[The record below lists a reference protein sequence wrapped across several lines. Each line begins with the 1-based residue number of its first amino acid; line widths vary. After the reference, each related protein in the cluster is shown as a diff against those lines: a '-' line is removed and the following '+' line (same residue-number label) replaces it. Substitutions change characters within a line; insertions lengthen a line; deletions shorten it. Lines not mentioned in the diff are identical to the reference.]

1 MYQIETI
8 DELFATNNPEN
19 WKTYIPL
26 FIELY
31 VRNSSITALGV
42 VLTRDNIPA
51 LMSEMVSDK
60 AARTWLELWQESTS
74 QYKEF
79 EIPISLLKAAVRYKE
94 TKGDRR
100 VLIPLPRELRD
111 LLQPLIASQKPKN

>member
-1 MYQIETI
+1 MYPIETI
-8 DELFATNNPEN
+8 EELFATNNPEC
-19 WKTYIPL
+19 WRAYIPS

-31 VRNSSITALGV
+31 VRKSSITALGV

-60 AARTWLELWQESTS
+60 AARTWLELWQELTS

-79 EIPISLLKAAVRYKE
+79 EIPISLLNAAVRYKE
-94 TKGDRR
+94 TKGDRL
-100 VLIPLPRELRD
+100 VLMALPRELRD
-111 LLQPLIASQKPKN
+111 LLQPLVASQKPKN